1 MYIKWIQDRLTDE
14 YLLVKRSQE
23 HCIEVLA
30 NLHINVK
37 PHGCIHSKRNQKCQG
52 FNAL

>member
-1 MYIKWIQDRLTDE
+1 MYIKWIQERLMDE

-23 HCIEVLA
+23 HRIKVLA

-37 PHGCIHSKRNQKCQG
+37 PHGCIHSKRNQKRQG
-52 FNAL
+52 FNVL